1 MLELLIQYQYIFL
14 FFGLIVL
21 GETVF
26 FPAAYLVYIGEMKF
40 VPVFIIG
47 LAATLIADVVWY
59 FIGKYM
65 PHGKL
70 IQLKV
75 YKKKEEFFG
84 KLMKLFDKHGLRIVL
99 LSKFLYGTRVVSQI
113 VCGMRKIHFW
123 KYFGVNVL
131 AVSIL
136 HLGIYALVIL
146 AWGGTDVVQNETHK
160 FMLIM
165 TFLVVVVVF
174 LHQWAIRY
182 LRRI

>member
-65 PHGKL
+65 
-70 IQLKV
+70 
-75 YKKKEEFFG
+75 
-84 KLMKLFDKHGLRIVL
+84 
-99 LSKFLYGTRVVSQI
+99 
-113 VCGMRKIHFW
+113 HFW

-146 AWGGTDVVQNETHK
+146 AGGGTDVVQNETHK